1 MFSRWQP
8 LATIFFLKLRP
19 DLVMTCTC
27 LCGMQ
32 LARHLLLTDVVISQI
47 KGMIRQLHSY
57 ETMGF
62 NFCSERGSDIKQW
75 K

>member
-1 MFSRWQP
+1 MAAFGNNFFSEIKTW
-8 LATIFFLKLRP
+8 FGN
-19 DLVMTCTC
+19 DVHM